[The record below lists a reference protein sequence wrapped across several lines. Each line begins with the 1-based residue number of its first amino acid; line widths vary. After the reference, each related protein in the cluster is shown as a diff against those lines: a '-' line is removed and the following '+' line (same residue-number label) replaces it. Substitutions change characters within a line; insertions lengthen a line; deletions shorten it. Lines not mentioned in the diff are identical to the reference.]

1 MTSPSQKAVRAVVA
15 VASVG
20 LAVLTTV
27 VAPGGSLVAALV
39 LVGLTPFVV
48 LDPASRL
55 TTVLLAVHA
64 GNWLM
69 SVPVPDGLGDWLLVV
84 VAAVALVSIHLA
96 AALAAAFPPAATVP
110 AATLRRWGRRSV
122 AVLALSV
129 PVWALLVVQSGAAP
143 DGDAVLTY
151 AALAALALL
160 AYAFWQSGSRP
171 VAGPAARPGAGP
183 AAGPAAGS
191 GSPERQPGR

>member
-1 MTSPSQKAVRAVVA
+1 MTSPSQKALRAAIA

-39 LVGLTPFVV
+39 VVGLTPFVV

-55 TTVLLAVHA
+55 TTVLLALQA

-69 SVPVPDGLGDWLLVV
+69 SVPVPAGLRDWLAVLV
-84 VAAVALVSIHLA
+84 ASVALTTIHLA
-96 AALAAAFPPAATVP
+96 AALASAFPAAAAVP
-110 AATLRRWGRRSV
+110 GATLRRWMRRS
-122 AVLALSV
+122 ATVLGLSV
-129 PVWALLVVQSGAAP
+129 PVWLLLAAQSEAAP
-143 DGDAVLTY
+143 EGDAVLTY

-160 AYAFWQSGSRP
+160 AFGFWR
-171 VAGPAARPGAGP
+171 AGARPTVEQP
-183 AAGPAAGS
+183 ASSA
-191 GSPERQPGR
+191 RTPGR